1 MDKHTKEAI
10 RYLGK
15 YAQHKPLLEEVIKTF
30 EWFEEMDKN
39 ITALEG
45 NNGTRVY
52 YDDGTVEELPKE
64 GK

>member
-1 MDKHTKEAI
+1 
-10 RYLGK
+10 
-15 YAQHKPLLEEVIKTF
+15 
-30 EWFEEMDKN
+30 MDKN

-64 GK
+64 VK

>member
-1 MDKHTKEAI
+1 
-10 RYLGK
+10 
-15 YAQHKPLLEEVIKTF
+15 
-30 EWFEEMDKN
+30 MDKN

-52 YDDGTVEELPKE
+52 YDDGTVEELPRE